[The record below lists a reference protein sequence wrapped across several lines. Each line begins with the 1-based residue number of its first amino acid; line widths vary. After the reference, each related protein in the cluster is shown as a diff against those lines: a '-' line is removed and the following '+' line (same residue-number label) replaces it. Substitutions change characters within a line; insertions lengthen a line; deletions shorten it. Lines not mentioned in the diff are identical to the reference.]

1 MVLPVKRARKRVDLF
16 SSLPPG
22 SILDFPAGGGEESSQ
37 LVRMGYQAFA
47 ADLFLPKPKPRG
59 VFYVQADANRVFPF
73 REESFDYVL
82 SREGIE
88 HLEYQA
94 EFIRECAR
102 VLKPSG
108 KLVITTRNVL
118 HLYGRLSYMLSG
130 QRILGRGFI
139 NEIQTPRFLGNARA
153 YHGHAFLIDY
163 FRLRYLLR
171 LSGFDRI
178 EVFTDRYSSSSIAL
192 AWMVPL
198 MRAIFALSV
207 RGSIRKD
214 LRKGKHHAYGSVFK
228 ELKAHVFSPALLFG
242 KRMIVMATK
251 MPSQIPADVG

>member
-1 MVLPVKRARKRVDLF
+1 MVLPVKHAGKRGDLF

-22 SILDFPAGGGEESSQ
+22 RLLDFPAGSGKESNQ
-37 LVRMGYQAFA
+37 LVGMGYQAVA
-47 ADLFLPKPKPRG
+47 ADLFIPKPKLHG

-73 REESFDYVL
+73 QEESFDYVL

-94 EFIRECAR
+94 QFIRECAR

-108 KLVITTRNVL
+108 RLVITTPNVL

-139 NEIQTPRFLGNARA
+139 NEIQTPRFLSNAKA

-178 EVFTDRYSSSSIAL
+178 EVFTDRYSPSSIAL
-192 AWMVPL
+192 AWMVPF
-198 MRAIFALSV
+198 MYAIFALSV
-207 RGSIRKD
+207 RKSIRKD
-214 LRKGKHHAYGSVFK
+214 RSKGKHHSYGSVFK
-228 ELKAHVFSPALLFG
+228 ELAAHVFSPALLFG
-242 KRMIVMATK
+242 KRMIVVATK
-251 MPSQIPADVG
+251 APSIPVHAE